1 MERINCG
8 SVIRQ
13 RMLRLKRKNVLRRQ
27 RSLREKILF
36 AEDEFENQLTDD
48 LEPLYENGKPKGNI
62 GKLCLP
68 LLSSDAKIEIAKSN
82 GEFNLIKGELD
93 ETSIRLLLN

>member
-13 RMLRLKRKNVLRRQ
+13 RMLRLKKRKNVLRRQ

-36 AEDEFENQLTDD
+36 AKDDFEYQLTDD
-48 LEPLYENGKPKGNI
+48 LEPFGQNESAKG
-62 GKLCLP
+62 
-68 LLSSDAKIEIAKSN
+68 
-82 GEFNLIKGELD
+82 
-93 ETSIRLLLN
+93 RHR

>member
-13 RMLRLKRKNVLRRQ
+13 RMLRLKKRKNVLRRQ

-36 AEDEFENQLTDD
+36 AKDGFENQLGDD
-48 LEPLYENGKPKGNI
+48 LEPFDQN
-62 GKLCLP
+62 
-68 LLSSDAKIEIAKSN
+68 
-82 GEFNLIKGELD
+82 
-93 ETSIRLLLN
+93 

>member
-13 RMLRLKRKNVLRRQ
+13 RMLRLKKRKNVLRRQ

-36 AEDEFENQLTDD
+36 AEDDFENQLTDD
-48 LEPLYENGKPKGNI
+48 LEPFGQNQKAKGQH
-62 GKLCLP
+62 
-68 LLSSDAKIEIAKSN
+68 
-82 GEFNLIKGELD
+82 
-93 ETSIRLLLN
+93 R

>member
-13 RMLRLKRKNVLRRQ
+13 RMLRLKKRKNVLRRQ

-48 LEPLYENGKPKGNI
+48 LETLYENQEAKGQH
-62 GKLCLP
+62 
-68 LLSSDAKIEIAKSN
+68 
-82 GEFNLIKGELD
+82 
-93 ETSIRLLLN
+93 R

>member
-13 RMLRLKRKNVLRRQ
+13 RMLRLKKRKNVLRRQ

-36 AEDEFENQLTDD
+36 AEDEFENQLIDD
-48 LEPLYENGKPKGNI
+48 LEPLYENQEAKGQH
-62 GKLCLP
+62 
-68 LLSSDAKIEIAKSN
+68 
-82 GEFNLIKGELD
+82 
-93 ETSIRLLLN
+93 R

>member
-13 RMLRLKRKNVLRRQ
+13 RMLRLKKRKNVLRRQ

-48 LEPLYENGKPKGNI
+48 LEPLYENQEAKGQH
-62 GKLCLP
+62 
-68 LLSSDAKIEIAKSN
+68 
-82 GEFNLIKGELD
+82 
-93 ETSIRLLLN
+93 R

>member
-13 RMLRLKRKNVLRRQ
+13 RMLRLKKRKNVLRRQ

-36 AEDEFENQLTDD
+36 AEDDFEYQLTDD
-48 LEPLYENGKPKGNI
+48 LEPSGQNQETNG
-62 GKLCLP
+62 
-68 LLSSDAKIEIAKSN
+68 
-82 GEFNLIKGELD
+82 
-93 ETSIRLLLN
+93 RHR